1 MHIHIASNIHR
12 MKNINISISLKY
24 FYNQKHTGLVL
35 ILLLLNCLDLNAQTC
50 LTDVFFE
57 NYNKE
62 HPELHTEV
70 QKLKSKHGSDKL
82 NKKAGKVR
90 IIPVVVHI
98 IHDFGDEN
106 ISKTRVK
113 DAISRLNED
122 YRRKNADTIYTRS
135 QYKPMAADM
144 EIEFRLAQLDP
155 SGKCTEGI
163 NYVQSSLTYSANNN
177 VKSLINW
184 DSKKYLNIWVV
195 NKVIYPK
202 IVIGAYGQY
211 PGPAGG
217 DQSTDGVV
225 ITYALFGASSYTNI
239 LTHEIGHWLG
249 LYHVFASD
257 CYGSGDFIDD
267 TPPQSDFTIHVC
279 SPAPNTC
286 NNFTSPYT
294 SDPPD
299 MYENFMD
306 YSEDA
311 CQNLFTNG
319 QKSRVDVMLTTY
331 RSAIYSAAN
340 LKITGVDGT
349 GPVGCLPKVD
359 FNFETKVVCAGNPVN
374 LYDYCYNG
382 GVSKRS
388 WSFEGGT
395 PNTSSAVNPTD
406 IIWNS
411 PGKYKVTLIAS
422 NPKGSDTGTKY
433 ILVLPK
439 VDDLKPPFKS
449 SFEDNDLS
457 KEGWGLENI
466 GLYTWEISND
476 YSRTG
481 KKSIFIHHFSETV
494 KPETDAFYSRGFD
507 LSGMSKATLTFYT
520 AHAQRGAGLNDV
532 LRLYV
537 SKDCG
542 ASWQLKLFKAGANLA
557 GGVEPSYEDYF
568 PKPEDWRRQA
578 LDLSSFLGESNI
590 RFKFETQ
597 AIGGNNIFIDDFEI
611 SENGSLSVKTTFNE
625 KKVMVQLYPNP
636 INGSSKIVINS
647 SVDAVCKFVVT
658 DIFGK
663 KIATRELR
671 IAMGV
676 NEIPF
681 ITVCNHLLIPGVYFM
696 NVENDGTHTRLKFVQ

>member
-1 MHIHIASNIHR
+1 
-12 MKNINISISLKY
+12 MKNMKISISFKY
-24 FYNQKHTGLVL
+24 LHYQNLSCL
-35 ILLLLNCLDLNAQTC
+35 ILAFLLLNFLEVQAQTC

-57 NYNKE
+57 NYIKE
-62 HPELHTEV
+62 HPELQTEV
-70 QKLKSKHGSDKL
+70 KKLKSPYSSDQL
-82 NKKAGKVR
+82 NKKAGNVR

-98 IHDFGDEN
+98 IHDYGDEN
-106 ISKTRVK
+106 ISKARVK
-113 DAISRLNED
+113 DAITRLNED

-135 QYKPMAADM
+135 LYKPMAADM

-163 NYVQSSLTYSANNN
+163 NYVHSPLTYSANNN

-225 ITYALFGASSYTNI
+225 ITYSLFGASSYTNI

-249 LYHVFASD
+249 LYHVFSSD

-267 TPPQSDFTIHVC
+267 TPPQNDFTIHVC

-286 NNFTSPYT
+286 NNFNLPYT

-311 CQNLFTNG
+311 CQNLFTYG
-319 QKSRVDVMLTTY
+319 QKSRVDVMLATY

-340 LKITGVDGT
+340 LKLTGVDGT

-359 FNFETKVVCAGNPVN
+359 FIFETSVVCAGNPVK

-382 GVSKRS
+382 GVSKRF
-388 WSFEGGT
+388 WTFEGAT
-395 PNTSSAVNPTD
+395 PNTSSAVNPTN

-411 PGKYKVTLIAS
+411 PGKYKVTLIAT
-422 NPKGSDTGTKY
+422 NPKGSDTGSKF

-449 SFEDNDLS
+449 GFEDNDLS

-466 GLYTWEISND
+466 GLYTWERSND

-481 KKSIFIHHFSETV
+481 NKSLYIHHFSETV

-520 AHAQRGAGLNDV
+520 AHAQRGSGISDV

-542 ASWQLKLFKAGANLA
+542 VSWQLKLFKAGANLA
-557 GGVEPSYEDYF
+557 GGVESTHEDYF

-578 LDLSSFLGESNI
+578 LDLSSFLGETNV

-597 AIGGNNIFIDDFEI
+597 AVGGNNIFIDDFEI
-611 SENGSLSVKTTFNE
+611 SENGSLITPAIYNE
-625 KKVMVQLYPNP
+625 KKAFVQLYPNP
-636 INGSSKIVINS
+636 INGTSKIVIN
-647 SVDAVCKFVVT
+647 AKFTGMCKLIIT
-658 DIFGK
+658 DVYGK
-663 KIATRELR
+663 KIVSKEFNIEA
-671 IAMGV
+671 GV
-676 NEIPF
+676 YEIPF
-681 ITVCNHLLIPGVYFM
+681 NAICNNSLIPGVYFI
-696 NVENDGTHTRLKFVQ
+696 NAEVDGTNTSLKFVQY